1 MAAVSVK
8 RSIVRS
14 VSSCN
19 KEETNEAKIKFQDHD
34 LFTSYLPSIEKSVT
48 YGLLPKRKGIN
59 LRVTFSLFSNSKHK

>member
-19 KEETNEAKIKFQDHD
+19 NEETNEAKIKDHD
-34 LFTSYLPSIEKSVT
+34 FFYQLFT
-48 YGLLPKRKGIN
+48 
-59 LRVTFSLFSNSKHK
+59 KHGKISHVRPVAKKERN

>member
-14 VSSCN
+14 VSSCY

-34 LFTSYLPSIEKSVT
+34 LFYQLFTKH
-48 YGLLPKRKGIN
+48 RKISDVRPVAKKERN
-59 LRVTFSLFSNSKHK
+59 